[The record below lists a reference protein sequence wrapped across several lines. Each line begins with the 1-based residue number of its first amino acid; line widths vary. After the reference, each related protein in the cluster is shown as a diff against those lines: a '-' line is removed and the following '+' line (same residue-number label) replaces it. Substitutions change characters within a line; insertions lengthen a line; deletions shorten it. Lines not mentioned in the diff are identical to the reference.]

1 MRNWQ
6 QQVMGTVVSFS
17 LRQDTTTDDDGWAA
31 STREARE
38 RVDDAVA
45 RAQAELR
52 WVDDVFSTWK
62 PGSPMSRLRRGE
74 IRVEEAPPEVADV
87 LELCRR
93 AREASDG
100 WFDPWVMPGGVDPTG
115 LVKGWAVQRAL
126 GIIEESGVTAAL
138 INAGGDIAV
147 FGQPGPSQPWRIGI
161 ENPLALDRLMLTA
174 DLAGAGAVASSGS
187 YQRGEHLIDPR
198 RGQPTT
204 ELLSATVIGH
214 DLAFADALATGLYV
228 SGGKMLERIS
238 LLAGYH
244 GLIVDGRGNIH
255 ASRGFPIVLHGAEA
269 VPA

>member
-17 LRQDTTTDDDGWAA
+17 SREDTTTDPG
-31 STREARE
+31 EAQAE
-38 RVDDAVA
+38 RARIDAGIE
-45 RAQAELR
+45 RAQAKLR

-62 PGSPMSRLRRGE
+62 PESPVSRLRRGE
-74 IRVEEAPPEVADV
+74 IRLDEAPPEVAEV

-100 WFDPWVMPGGVDPTG
+100 WFDPWALPGGVDPTG
-115 LVKGWAVQRAL
+115 LVKGWAVERAL
-126 GIIEESGVTAAL
+126 DELKQAGAPAAM

-147 FGQPGPSQPWRIGI
+147 YGQPTPGQPWRIAI
-161 ENPLALDRLMLTA
+161 ENPLALDRILLMA
-174 DLAGAGAVASSGS
+174 DLAGAGAVATSGS
-187 YQRGEHLIDPR
+187 YYRGTHMVDPR
-198 RGQPTT
+198 SGGPTT
-204 ELLSATVIGH
+204 ALLSATVLGH

-228 SGGKMLERIS
+228 SGGKMLERLS

-244 GLIVDGRGNIH
+244 GFIVDGRGNIH
-255 ASRGFPIVLHGAEA
+255 ASRGFPIVLHGVEA